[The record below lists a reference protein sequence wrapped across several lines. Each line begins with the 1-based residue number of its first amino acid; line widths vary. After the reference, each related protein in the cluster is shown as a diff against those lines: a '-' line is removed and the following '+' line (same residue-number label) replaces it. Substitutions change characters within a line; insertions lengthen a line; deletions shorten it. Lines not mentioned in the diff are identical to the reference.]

1 MREVYQFVQI
11 RGKKLV
17 FLGLG
22 GPREKSVTL
31 LRVSVQPP
39 AARRIAFVL
48 LGAGAGAEPRKQ
60 FAVVP

>member
-1 MREVYQFVQI
+1 MREVYQFVQT

-22 GPREKSVTL
+22 GPRAKSATL
-31 LRVSVQPP
+31 LRVSAQPL
-39 AARRIAFVL
+39 AARRIALVL

-60 FAVVP
+60 FAVLP

>member
-22 GPREKSVTL
+22 GPSPKSATL
-31 LRVSVQPP
+31 LRVSVHPP
-39 AARRIAFVL
+39 AVRKIELVL

-60 FAVVP
+60 FAVLP